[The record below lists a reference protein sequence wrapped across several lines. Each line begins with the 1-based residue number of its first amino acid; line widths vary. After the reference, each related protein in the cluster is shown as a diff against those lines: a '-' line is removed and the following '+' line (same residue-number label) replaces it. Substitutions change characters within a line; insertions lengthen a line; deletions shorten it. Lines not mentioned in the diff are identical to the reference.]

1 MTRIFS
7 MSVPLFIALIV
18 LFGFQTTFTSCTKT
32 TTHYDTVTVTK
43 SDTTVKTDAVAL
55 SDTAVTVQLLTAS
68 PWQLQYIRMVSGD
81 SVIYY
86 TRGGTSNE
94 NFDTELITFSSNFTG
109 TFVDPTGTSHSFTW
123 AWSNS
128 TNTQITLVITTGI
141 PLLPTETI
149 VWDNV
154 RFKND
159 SLLFDQYDSLG
170 TVNQQAECVMIP
182 LTTL

>member
-7 MSVPLFIALIV
+7 MSVSLFIALIV
-18 LFGFQTTFTSCTKT
+18 LFGFQTTFTSCTKI

-43 SDTTVKTDAVAL
+43 TDTTVKTDTVAL

-68 PWQLQYIRMVSGD
+68 SWQVQYVRMVSSD
-81 SVIYY
+81 SIIYY
-86 TRGGTSNE
+86 TRGGTFNE
-94 NFDTELITFSSNFTG
+94 NFNAELITFNSNLTG

-123 AWSNS
+123 SWSNA
-128 TNTQITLVITTGI
+128 TNTQITLIITTGI
-141 PLLPTETI
+141 PLLPTETF
-149 VWDNV
+149 VWDNL

-159 SLLFDQYDSLG
+159 SLLFDQYDSLV

-182 LTTL
+182 LTPL

>member
-7 MSVPLFIALIV
+7 ISCSLSIALFV

-43 SDTTVKTDAVAL
+43 TDTTVKTDSVSL
-55 SDTAVTVQLLTAS
+55 TDTAVTVQLLTTN
-68 PWQLQYIRMVSGD
+68 PWELQYTRMVSGD
-81 SVIYY
+81 SIIYY
-86 TRGGTSNE
+86 TRGGAYNE
-94 NFDTELITFSSNFTG
+94 DFDAEYITFSSNLTG

-123 AWSNS
+123 SWTNA
-128 TNTQITLVITTGI
+128 TNTQITLIISTGI
-141 PLLPTETI
+141 PLLPAETV
-149 VWDNV
+149 VWDNL

-159 SLLFDQYDSLG
+159 SLLYDQYDSFG
-170 TVNQQAECVMIP
+170 TVNQQAECIMIP